1 MTPKMRSL
9 LLVAIGMGLGLT
21 LSLGTGVLAERSASD
36 TLPWQDVRLLA
47 EVLERVKQEYVEP
60 MDDHLLMENA
70 VRGMITNLDAHS
82 QFLDSEEYE
91 EVRISTTGNYS
102 GVGLEVNTRDGEIVV
117 IAPIEGTPAFE
128 AGILAGDVIRSIDGV
143 TVSDDNVADAITRLR
158 GKAGTRVAVIVE
170 RREIVEPLT
179 FELTR
184 SNVQVQSV
192 RARLLEP
199 GFGYVRISHF
209 SETTG
214 KEMGRAVK
222 KLRRDEDA
230 ALRGLVLDLRNN
242 PGGVLDAAVAVTD
255 EFLDSGVIVTAS
267 GRGREA
273 NFRHEARPGDVLEG
287 APVVVIVNG
296 GSASASEIVAGAL
309 QDHRRATVIGSQTFG
324 KGSVQTVMP
333 LSDGRAIK
341 LTTSRY
347 YTPSG
352 DSINRRGITPDVVLD
367 QEQPAGAAAANA
379 GRTEDLAALL
389 ETDSELR
396 AALELLKVGRIVQN
410 QPNPVSAAPAAN

>member
-1 MTPKMRSL
+1 MRSL
-9 LLVAIGMGLGLT
+9 LLVATGMGLGLT
-21 LSLGTGVLAERSASD
+21 LSFGTGVLAQRSGNES
-36 TLPWQDVRLLA
+36 LPWEEVRLLA

-60 MDDHLLMENA
+60 LDDHRLMENA
-70 VRGMITNLDAHS
+70 VRGLVTNLDPHS

-128 AGILAGDVIRSIDGV
+128 AGVLSGDVIRSIDGV
-143 TVSDDNVADAITRLR
+143 TVSHDNVGDAIARLR
-158 GKAGTRVAVIVE
+158 GKAGTQVRLTVE
-170 RREIVEPLT
+170 RKGEPEPLA
-179 FELTR
+179 FDLTR
-184 SNVQVQSV
+184 SNVQVHSV
-192 RARLLEP
+192 RARTLEP

-209 SETTG
+209 SETTD
-214 KEMGRAVK
+214 KD
-222 KLRRDEDA
+222 LRRALATLRRGDEPP
-230 ALRGLVLDLRNN
+230 LRGLVLDMRNN
-242 PGGVLDAAVAVTD
+242 PGGVLDAAVAVSD
-255 EFLDSGVIVTAS
+255 EFLDGGVIVTAS

-273 NFRHEARPGDVLEG
+273 NFRHEARPGDLVNG
-287 APVVVIVNG
+287 APIVVMVNG

-309 QDHRRATVIGSQTFG
+309 QDHDRATVVGTQTFG

-352 DSINRRGITPDVVLD
+352 DSISGRGISPDIVLEA
-367 QEQPAGAAAANA
+367 EQPGGTVAAVAGLP
-379 GRTEDLAALL
+379 DDVAALL
-389 ETDSELR
+389 EKDPQLR
-396 AALELLKVGRIVQN
+396 KALELLKGGRLVQS
-410 QPNPVSAAPAAN
+410 QSGAGAPVAAGQ

>member
-1 MTPKMRSL
+1 MRSL
-9 LLVAIGMGLGLT
+9 LLVATGMGLGLT

-70 VRGMITNLDAHS
+70 VRGMITQLDAHS

-143 TVSDDNVADAITRLR
+143 TVSNDNVADAITRLR

-170 RREIVEPLT
+170 RKEVVEPLT

-214 KEMGRAVK
+214 KEMARAVK
-222 KLRRDEDA
+222 KLHRDEDA

-273 NFRHEARPGDVLEG
+273 NFRHEARPGDVLDG

-367 QEQPAGAAAANA
+367 QEQPPGTTAASG
-379 GRTEDLAALL
+379 GRAEDLATLL
-389 ETDSELR
+389 EADSELR
-396 AALELLKVGRIVQN
+396 AALELLKGGRIVQN
-410 QPNPVSAAPAAN
+410 RPDPASAAPAAN